1 LIVWRPPS
9 CCRSISIDQP
19 DKQPITP
26 EPIVDREPLRPSLW
40 QSLARW
46 VMTHKLRVILL
57 LLSAV
62 ALAELV
68 SIPWFSVARLQGADP
83 PETALMRQRQEEAEE
98 EGRSLRIHHRWIP
111 LSQLPRYFLQ
121 AVIVAEDGTFYTHGG
136 VEWYEVRESLA
147 KNLQEGRIV
156 RGASTIT
163 QQLAKNLYLSTS
175 KDPLRKAK
183 EVIIALLME
192 HHLTKERILE
202 LYVNLIEWGD
212 GIFGVDAA
220 SRSYFGKSAS
230 RLTLDEAVALAAVLP
245 APRQHRPDR
254 LSRYLRY
261 RSGLILER
269 MRERNMLGR
278 QGTPPWEAPDE
289 GEMQREGASSSGG
302 AAGNRQQDSSAR
314 NEVK

>member
-1 LIVWRPPS
+1 MIVWRPPS

-19 DKQPITP
+19 DEQPIAP
-26 EPIVDREPLRPSLW
+26 EPGVDREPLRPSVW
-40 QSLARW
+40 ESLARW

-57 LLSAV
+57 LLCAV
-62 ALAELV
+62 AVAELV
-68 SIPWFSVARLQGADP
+68 SIPWFSVARLKGADP
-83 PETALMRQRQEEAEE
+83 PETALMRQRREEAEE
-98 EGRSLRIHHRWIP
+98 EGRSLRILHRWIP
-111 LSQLPRYFLQ
+111 LSQLPRHFLQ

-147 KNLQEGRIV
+147 RNLQEGRIV

-192 HHLTKERILE
+192 HHLTKARILE

-245 APRQHRPDR
+245 APRQHRPDTP
-254 LSRYLRY
+254 SRYLRY

-278 QGTPPWEAPDE
+278 PGTPPREVPA
-289 GEMQREGASSSGG
+289 EMEVRSAGVDSSGG
-302 AAGNRQQDSSAR
+302 AAGSRQQDSSAR